1 MSGPGW
7 INTNL
12 QSQIQ
17 WRPDDVVISV
27 PAKSG
32 TTWTMNIVYQLR
44 EKGNRNFDDIYEELK
59 WIEAMD
65 SPTATEADMIHKID
79 TFTPHKPRA
88 FKTHSSPPALPFRSD
103 VKYLVVVR
111 NPEEV
116 VVSFKSFAAKHS
128 PDFLRWWGVPPEA
141 FDFPDVDSFYKGFC
155 KGSEFDLGLFK
166 FVEEWMKRRDE
177 PNVMMIHYS
186 DMVKD
191 HEGSIKKIAK
201 FLNYGPYTDQEW
213 EDVLELTSFPWM
225 KKHEMKFEA
234 RTIWEVPALMH
245 GAMMRQG
252 SFGLARKEGISDE
265 IAKEIRERGK
275 TVLTDQKMLEWMYNG
290 GDVHEVCG
298 TVKDDVDGVAAKLGE
313 VEVSSDAKPQNI
325 SQ

>member
-59 WIEAMD
+59 WIEASLCSLLSHLCIYSYLPIMHYVHSTSPQAMD

-186 DMVKD
+186 VGLLFCAIDSFDENVMLPTHKTHVSPFSILGYGQRSRRVNKKD
-191 HEGSIKKIAK
+191 CQIPQLWAVHRSRMGRCTGTN
-201 FLNYGPYTDQEW
+201 FLPVDEET
-213 EDVLELTSFPWM
+213 
-225 KKHEMKFEA
+225 
-234 RTIWEVPALMH
+234 R
-245 GAMMRQG
+245 
-252 SFGLARKEGISDE
+252 DE
-265 IAKEIRERGK
+265 IRGQ
-275 TVLTDQKMLEWMYNG
+275 DHMG
-290 GDVHEVCG
+290 GTCF
-298 TVKDDVDGVAAKLGE
+298 
-313 VEVSSDAKPQNI
+313 DARGHDETG
-325 SQ
+325 